1 MAIVTPSGL
10 PETSTGEYI
19 PEVEWWDEVV
29 LGNGKRFAPLL
40 ISKKISISRYEN
52 IPSVVDIAPLDRY
65 ADTITDLVEHPIQL
79 KPPDEPLQ
87 PQYLKVYF

>member
-1 MAIVTPSGL
+1 M

-29 LGNGKRFAPLL
+29 LGNGKRFAQLL
-40 ISKKISISRYEN
+40 IFKNFLFRYEN

-87 PQYLKVYF
+87 PQYLKVSLFSTG